1 MKKITDKD
9 VEALKAGKKITKGFI
24 HMQLDDK
31 GRLNLWSDINITD
44 NYRSLKIDANKLF
57 DHGILSDSI
66 YYQVFLT
73 DSKEIIQNMMHG
85 IIYGKW
91 TFVKRGE
98 NFGIKLVKVL
108 PKIHKISLDMIAK
121 DIFRSENK

>member
-9 VEALKAGKKITKGFI
+9 VEALKAGKKVTKGFI

-31 GRLNLWSDINITD
+31 GRLNMWADINITD
-44 NYRSLKIDANKLF
+44 KYRDFEIDASKLF
-57 DHGILSDSI
+57 DH
-66 YYQVFLT
+66 
-73 DSKEIIQNMMHG
+73 
-85 IIYGKW
+85 
-91 TFVKRGE
+91 KRGE

-121 DIFRSENK
+121 DIFRPEKL